1 MGAEMSKVCIQL
13 LQECN
18 SSEKA
23 DKVLGLAAGHGL
35 SLPPKELGP
44 KPGEDIQSA
53 D

>member
-23 DKVLGLAAGHGL
+23 DKVLGRVAGHSL
-35 SLPPKELGP
+35 SLPPKELEL
-44 KPGEDIQSA
+44 KLGEDIQSA
-53 D
+53 N